1 MCALPASKCLQDW
14 TEEFSKKWLHL
25 LIHNIPVAVMEI
37 KVFLLKTNQS
47 DPSEDYP
54 LVQQSGSAHTM
65 TKSL

>member
-1 MCALPASKCLQDW
+1 
-14 TEEFSKKWLHL
+14 
-25 LIHNIPVAVMEI
+25 MEI